1 MLSMTRKR
9 SLWRFAGCLSFAI
22 MAAPGASLTAP
33 QSNEGGSITH
43 EEIPIGRSQS
53 LEQLTS
59 ISFTNTTA
67 LSVKSLNGIGIHRD
81 QIWIALAGHP
91 APNLDVI
98 QAIMS
103 ASAHTGIDFGLL
115 MAIAWKE
122 SIFRSNAVA
131 QNSSAR
137 GLFQFTVQT
146 WREALE
152 QHGSRLGL
160 PKPSIARPQQQ
171 VLIDNKR
178 FDPAIAALVAAEMIR
193 NNGESLAR
201 SLGRPITQT
210 EAFLTH
216 FFGRSGAE
224 RFLRAV
230 STTPNR
236 DVRDVI
242 PTAFANNRARFPQ
255 ERGPITVRA
264 SYDHLLNILE
274 SRRLLY
280 LQILRLEAL
289 VSEIFDKELIFETR

>member
-1 MLSMTRKR
+1 MWCLAG
-9 SLWRFAGCLSFAI
+9 SLFFVLLI
-22 MAAPGASLTAP
+22 TPGVGSANSH
-33 QSNEGGSITH
+33 SNETAWITH
-43 EEIPIGRSQS
+43 EEIPSGRSQA
-53 LEQLTS
+53 LEQLAS

-67 LSVKSLNGIGIHRD
+67 LSFQSLSGTGIHRD

-91 APNLDVI
+91 APNWDVI
-98 QAIMS
+98 QAIIS
-103 ASAHTGIDFGLL
+103 ASARTGVDLGLL

-122 SIFRSNAVA
+122 SVFKPNAAA

-160 PKPSIARPQQQ
+160 PKPSMVRTQQQ

-178 FDPAIAALVAAEMIR
+178 FDPAAAALVAAEMIKT
-193 NNGESLAR
+193 NGESVAR

-216 FFGRSGAE
+216 FLGRSGAE

-242 PTAFANNRARFPQ
+242 PTAFANNRSRFPQ
-255 ERGPITVRA
+255 GRGPITVRA
-264 SYDHLLNILE
+264 SYEYLLNILE
-274 SRRLLY
+274 TRRMLY
-280 LQILRLEAL
+280 LQILRLEL
-289 VSEIFDKELIFETR
+289 LIYEIVQKEIMPEIR

>member
-1 MLSMTRKR
+1 MRRWR
-9 SLWRFAGCLSFAI
+9 SLWCLAGTLFFVLLFI
-22 MAAPGASLTAP
+22 PGVGPANSR
-33 QSNEGGSITH
+33 SNETASITH
-43 EEIPIGRSQS
+43 EEIPSGRSQV
-53 LEQLTS
+53 LAQL
-59 ISFTNTTA
+59 A
-67 LSVKSLNGIGIHRD
+67 DLSVPDVTAMGSQWLGGTGVHRD
-81 QIWIALAGHP
+81 EIWKILAGHP
-91 APNLDVI
+91 APNWDVI
-98 QAIMS
+98 QAIIS
-103 ASAHTGIDFGLL
+103 ASARTGVDLGLL

-122 SIFRSNAVA
+122 SVFRPNAAA

-160 PKPSIARPQQQ
+160 PKPSMVRTQQQ

-178 FDPAIAALVAAEMIR
+178 FDPATAALVAAEMIKR
-193 NNGESLAR
+193 NGESVAR

-216 FFGRSGAE
+216 FLGRSGAE

-255 ERGPITVRA
+255 GRGPITVRA
-264 SYDHLLNILE
+264 SYEYLLNILE
-274 SRRLLY
+274 TRRLLY
-280 LQILRLEAL
+280 LQIIRFELLIYKIFQD
-289 VSEIFDKELIFETR
+289 EIVHEIR